1 MGCIMACLGGY
12 LLTNQVTVTSGYWG
26 FYGGST
32 FGITLLPFL
41 FGVGM
46 LFWNGKSV
54 LGWILTLAGLLFI
67 LAGVIANLHV
77 YFRPESL
84 FHTLIM
90 LVLLA
95 GGLGLIARALAP
107 HGQ

>member
-1 MGCIMACLGGY
+1 MACIGGY
-12 LLTNQVTVTSGYWG
+12 LLTNQITVSSGYRS
-26 FYGGST
+26 FYGGGT

-41 FGVGM
+41 FGVAL

-54 LGWILTLAGLLFI
+54 LGWILTVAGLFFI

-90 LVLLA
+90 LVLLV
-95 GGLGLIARALAP
+95 GGLGLIARALLP
-107 HGQ
+107 HGSARE